1 VTFNLTKHLVRRER
15 IASDSRLQ
23 RIWDRNVLVDAVE
36 QARARLRAEEA
47 KLIIYDK
54 IGEQS

>member
-1 VTFNLTKHLVRRER
+1 MFNLTAHLSRRER

-23 RIWDRNVLVDAVE
+23 RIWDRNILVDAVE

-54 IGEQS
+54 LGEQS

>member
-1 VTFNLTKHLVRRER
+1 MFNLTTHLSRRER

-23 RIWDRNVLVDAVE
+23 RIWDRNILADAVE

-54 IGEQS
+54 LGEQS